1 MPDGAPPTA
10 SASHAAYAHLARE
23 FLITVALSFCCLLAL
38 LHTVQCH
45 VLIFFGADTPCPP
58 CAALAALSP
67 LAVLKTTTLCALLV
81 FVIMEA
87 LACAA
92 RRLGWAPSTRT
103 DDAEMGVENA
113 ERGAGEHQSY
123 EKVEPKPR
131 SDAVVASEQRV
142 QVPWRH

>member
-10 SASHAAYAHLARE
+10 SASRAAYAHLARE

-38 LHTVQCH
+38 LHTVQYH

-67 LAVLKTTTLCALLV
+67 LAVLKITTLCALLV
-81 FVIMEA
+81 FVVMEA
-87 LACAA
+87 LGCAA

-103 DDAEMGVENA
+103 DDAEMGVEDT
-113 ERGAGEHQSY
+113 ERGTGENRSY
-123 EKVEPKPR
+123 EEVGPKPR
-131 SDAVVASEQRV
+131 PDAVVASDQRAK
-142 QVPWRH
+142 R

>member
-1 MPDGAPPTA
+1 MPDAAPPTA
-10 SASHAAYAHLARE
+10 SASRAAYAHLARE

-67 LAVLKTTTLCALLV
+67 LAVLKTTALFTLLV
-81 FVIMEA
+81 FVAMEA
-87 LACAA
+87 LVRAT

-103 DDAEMGVENA
+103 DDAEMGVEDA
-113 ERGAGEHQSY
+113 ERGAGEKWSY

-131 SDAVVASEQRV
+131 PDAVEASDQRV
-142 QVPWRH
+142 KR